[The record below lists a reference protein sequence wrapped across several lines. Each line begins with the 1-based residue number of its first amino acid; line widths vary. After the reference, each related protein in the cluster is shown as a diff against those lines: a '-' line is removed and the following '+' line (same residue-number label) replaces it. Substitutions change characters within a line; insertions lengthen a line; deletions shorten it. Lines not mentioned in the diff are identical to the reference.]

1 MNTIRTLDSAIIN
14 VFFSRIYLNFILLG
28 WVLTALPLIDLSSVW
43 LVRWLQCISGLFGT
57 LCVSFPAS
65 SAQVPCGISRG
76 CQVILHKNC
85 FYVSLLRKL
94 FFFLSFESFEHSS
107 CSGRLVQLV
116 WKFSFDSALPHFL
129 RGRGPDAC
137 GDDLALVGSRSP
149 SEDLQQAGDGLVA
162 PPALCLS

>member
-1 MNTIRTLDSAIIN
+1 MHFR
-14 VFFSRIYLNFILLG
+14 F
-28 WVLTALPLIDLSSVW
+28 VW
-43 LVRWLQCISGLFGT
+43 DT
-57 LCVSFPAS
+57 LCQFP
-65 SAQVPCGISRG
+65 
-76 CQVILHKNC
+76 CQLCTGSLRHLQRLPGHSPQKLFLC
-85 FYVSLLRKL
+85 FTFKETF